1 MTAHAVPASAPT
13 SWTATRIAGL
23 LVLWVATVLAWRP
36 LLGAGWWWSAIPAL
50 GAAAVLSGHLA
61 PRIAARAVVAWLPLS
76 LLLAGVPL
84 SALAPRAL
92 GASADDLASGAGELA
107 VAARGPVVDDPWPLA
122 AALLVAGPV
131 LVLVGWLL
139 RRGRPWALAGVA
151 LAGLPLGAAVALT
164 QVDDGAW
171 PGAALVAGAVLCL
184 ARGRVLALVP
194 ATAVLVGGT
203 VAIAQAVAPEE
214 PWLPFALVDRP
225 APFTRLDTG
234 QSYGPLNDRRTG
246 RTMLEIDA
254 DEPALWRMQ
263 ALDRFDGHGWAV
275 GRRWRFGRY
284 VDDALPQPRA
294 TEETMT
300 VTVRGLRNQLVVAP
314 GRVTAV
320 DGNRSL
326 REVGGEARE
335 VARRPRSGGTYEV
348 TAEVVR
354 ADVADLEGVQIP
366 TDQRYDRWTRL
377 RPYGGGPPRGD
388 GLQLLDWFGDDE
400 DPWRE
405 VRRIAD
411 ELGDDAGSQLEV
423 VRRVRDHLRSS
434 GRYRYTTDVP
444 RAGAD
449 PLLDFLTTTRAG
461 YCQQFAGAAALLLRL
476 NGVPTRV
483 VSGFATGTREH
494 GRWVVR
500 DQDAHAWIEVYF
512 PGTGWVPFDVTPAGD
527 AATVDDV
534 DPLAAAATG
543 RGTGGGSGGGW
554 LAGGA
559 LALLGAGGAAYAV
572 RRRRGRERGD
582 DGELGE
588 LLARLAGAAPAT
600 SLRELQEPLGAIGPS
615 VGALALRVERERFAP
630 GDAGDEVEVAPRRR
644 AWRAL
649 RQDVG
654 AARASWLLARDAVRR
669 ATR

>member
-1 MTAHAVPASAPT
+1 MTAHAVPDAAPAP
-13 SWTATRIAGL
+13 WTATRLVGL
-23 LVLWVATVLAWRP
+23 LVLWLAAVLAWRP
-36 LLGAGWWWSAIPAL
+36 LLGEGWWWSAIPAL
-50 GAAAVLSGHLA
+50 GAAALLAGRLA
-61 PRIAARAVVAWLPLS
+61 PRVAGWALAAWVPLS

-92 GASADDLASGAGELA
+92 GSSAGDLAAGVGELA
-107 VAARGPVVDDPWPLA
+107 VAARGPVVEDPWPLA
-122 AALLVAGPV
+122 AALLLAGPV
-131 LVLVGWLL
+131 LLLVGWLL
-139 RRGRPWALAGVA
+139 RRGRAWAVAGVL
-151 LAGLPLGAAVALT
+151 LAALPLGAAVALT

-203 VAIAQAVAPEE
+203 VAIAQAIAPED

-275 GRRWRFGRY
+275 GRSWRWGRY

-294 TEETMT
+294 TEETVT
-300 VTVRGLRNQLVVAP
+300 VTVRGLRNQLAVAP

-354 ADVADLEGVQIP
+354 ADVADLEDVQIP
-366 TDQRYDRWTRL
+366 TGQRYERWTRL
-377 RPYGGGPPRGD
+377 RPYGGGPPQRNGMR
-388 GLQLLDWFGDDE
+388 LLEWFGDDD
-400 DPWRE
+400 DPWAQ
-405 VRRIAD
+405 VRRMAD
-411 ELGDDAGSQLEV
+411 ELGDGAGSQLEV

-434 GRYRYTTDVP
+434 GRFRYTTDVP
-444 RAGAD
+444 RAGPD

-461 YCQQFAGAAALLLRL
+461 YCQQFAGAAALLLRM

-512 PGTGWVPFDVTPAGD
+512 PGTGWVPFDVTPSGD

-543 RGTGGGSGGGW
+543 RGGGGGAEGGW

-559 LALLGAGGAAYAV
+559 LALLGVGGAAFAV
-572 RRRRGRERGD
+572 RRRRGRERA
-582 DGELGE
+582 DGPELGE

-630 GDAGDEVEVAPRRR
+630 GEAPVAPVPGPRRR

-649 RQDVG
+649 REDVG
-654 AARASWLLARDAVRR
+654 AVRAAWLLARDAVRH